1 MEFLLSHWHCI
12 VPAIVVVAVSLLMNR
27 KKKTDSEGQDE

>member
-12 VPAIVVVAVSLLMNR
+12 IPVIVIVVLLQGR
-27 KKKTDSEGQDE
+27 GKKNDTKK